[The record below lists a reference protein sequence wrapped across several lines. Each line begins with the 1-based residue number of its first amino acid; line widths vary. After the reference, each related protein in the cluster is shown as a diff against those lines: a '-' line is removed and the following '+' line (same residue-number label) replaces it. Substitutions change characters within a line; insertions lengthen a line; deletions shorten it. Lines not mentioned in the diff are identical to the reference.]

1 MYTKGNVMKPIG
13 LTTLKT
19 EELKLLLQR
28 IYRDE
33 VEFPLNA
40 QRIAC
45 AGFQYKQDALMFA
58 LRDLDKR
65 AVTTVVVCVLAERHA
80 QKEQMDK
87 LRQQLS

>member
-1 MYTKGNVMKPIG
+1 MKPIG
-13 LTTLKT
+13 LSTLKT

-33 VEFPLNA
+33 IEFPLNA

-45 AGFQYKQDALMFA
+45 AGFQYKQAALMHA

-65 AVTTVVVCVLAERHA
+65 AVTAVVVCVISERYAHE
-80 QKEQMDK
+80 EQIDK
-87 LRQQLS
+87 LRKQIDSQ